1 MEEAETLGHFPLFGQ
16 MIVGNIPQ
24 LKTIGRMLR
33 HQMENY
39 DGTGYP
45 DRLMRTEIPLTAR
58 ILRIV
63 NLLEEL
69 AMQGVTAPAEV
80 AGRLRGAAGTIVEPR
95 LAQLTEE
102 YLLVVCT
109 AGWMQDKVL
118 VGVQELAEGMV
129 LAADI
134 YTVSGMK
141 LMSRDSRLTRSQVE
155 YLRAHQRTDPVV
167 HGIYVLGSA
176 ATV

>member
-1 MEEAETLGHFPLFGQ
+1 
-16 MIVGNIPQ
+16 
-24 LKTIGRMLR
+24 MLR

-39 DGTGYP
+39 DGTGNP
-45 DRLMRTEIPLTAR
+45 DRLMKTEIPLTAR
-58 ILRIV
+58 ILRVV

-69 AMQGVTAPAEV
+69 AMEGVTAPADV
-80 AGRLRGAAGTIVEPR
+80 AERLRSAAGTLVEPR
-95 LAQLTEE
+95 LAQLAAE

-109 AGWMQDKVL
+109 AGWMQGKVL
-118 VGVQELAEGMV
+118 VGVQDLAEGMV

-134 YTVSGMK
+134 YAVSGMK

-155 YLRAHQRTDPVV
+155 YLRAHQHTDPVV
-167 HGIYVLGSA
+167 HGIYVLGPST